1 MALRDWL
8 NGRRTRGNAALPGD
22 IDALARVVEG
32 VDAERYFD
40 VQAEDAWQEAAGRW
54 PLVAQLLELK
64 AESRE

>member
-1 MALRDWL
+1 MPLGRWL
-8 NGRRTRGNAALPGD
+8 NGRRARSVARLPGD
-22 IDALARVVEG
+22 IDALARLVEG

-64 AESRE
+64 AEPRK